1 MFERP
6 QVMDRRCLS
15 CLGAIFLGVGFVSEG
30 AADDQQLAI
39 FGGVHVA
46 QNWEDVFADPA
57 NIEWRD
63 SVLFGA
69 AYGREWDTRFPA
81 ASLGFELQ
89 GSIHAGEQDHFEFN
103 LPAFLRLQP
112 PDLVP
117 VRSFGFGL
125 GLSYATKVP
134 LVEVERKG
142 QSQQLLFYW
151 AIEAEFGPKDGVRS
165 TFVRLHHRSDGFGFF
180 ETDTG
185 SNFLVVGLRR
195 RW

>member
-1 MFERP
+1 
-6 QVMDRRCLS
+6 MDRRYLAP
-15 CLGAIFLGVGFVSEG
+15 LGAAFLGVCGCASVGVAEE
-30 AADDQQLAI
+30 QQLAV
-39 FGGVHVA
+39 FGGIHVA
-46 QNWEDVFADPA
+46 QNWEEVFADPA

-63 SVLFGA
+63 SFLLGA
-69 AYGREWDTRFPA
+69 AYGREWDTRFSA
-81 ASLGFELQ
+81 VTLGFELQ
-89 GSIHAGEQDHFEFN
+89 ALKHAGEQDHFEFN
-103 LPAFLRLQP
+103 LPAFLRLHP
-112 PDLVP
+112 PEPVP

-125 GLSYATKVP
+125 GLSYATEVP
-134 LVEVERKG
+134 EVEVLRKG

-151 AIEAEFGPKDGVRS
+151 AIEAEFGRKDALA